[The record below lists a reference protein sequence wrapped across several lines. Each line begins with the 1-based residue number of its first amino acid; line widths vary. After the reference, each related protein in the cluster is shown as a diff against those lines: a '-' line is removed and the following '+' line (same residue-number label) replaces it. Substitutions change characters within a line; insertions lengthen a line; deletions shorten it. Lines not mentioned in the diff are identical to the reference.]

1 MQSSQPSR
9 LEADQQLSVN
19 PSSGD
24 PVPEQSSELQAGVSS
39 NVAAF
44 QVSIFNPSR
53 SVLSCRPLQ
62 SVLATAVHW
71 LLTYSSHSRSPVSL
85 QKR

>member
-44 QVSIFNPSR
+44 QVSIFIPQD
-53 SVLSCRPLQ
+53 L
-62 SVLATAVHW
+62 
-71 LLTYSSHSRSPVSL
+71 Y
-85 QKR
+85 